1 MLQNMHIIYPSITIY
16 VSIFRKQKPKP
27 TQLLQPHSLCLP
39 YMGATFLIS
48 NLYYFSFLEKK
59 HLRILDM
66 VEYHCS
72 LFFFFPCNTF
82 S

>member
-1 MLQNMHIIYPSITIY
+1 MHIIYPSITIY
-16 VSIFRKQKPKP
+16 VRILRKQKPKL

-39 YMGATFLIS
+39 YVGADFLVS

-66 VEYHCS
+66 VEYHHS
-72 LFFFFPCNTF
+72 LFFVCNTF